1 MLAGMTLRQAS
12 CALLVLLACG
22 SKDGIDSGLPEG
34 KTGGELVPAEQQ
46 TLCEAANEY
55 LDEHISPA
63 EWTGYLCTLESF
75 GAGDATDTAGLIAAC
90 KEARQVC
97 ITAGGQEAIESTCSD
112 ITDWTMCD
120 ATVAEIEACL
130 EGAIDLLDGIV
141 RDFTCD
147 VLDPAKAMA
156 LQEKYGD
163 SFDDPF
169 PPSCDVVKA
178 KCPAILGM
186 GEEPE
191 PEPL

>member
-1 MLAGMTLRQAS
+1 MTLRQTS
-12 CALLVLLACG
+12 CALLLLLACG
-22 SKDGIDSGLPEG
+22 SKDGIDSGLPED
-34 KTGGELVPAEQQ
+34 KTGEELMPAEQQ
-46 TLCEAANEY
+46 TLCEAAGEY
-55 LDEHISPA
+55 LDANISDA

-90 KEARQVC
+90 KEARQAC
-97 ITAGGQEAIESTCSD
+97 IAAGGQEQIESVCSD
-112 ITDWTMCD
+112 VDDWTMCD
-120 ATVAEIEACL
+120 ATVGEIEACL
-130 EGAIDLLDGIV
+130 EGAIDLLGGII

-147 VLDPAKAMA
+147 ALDPAKAMA

-169 PPSCDVVKA
+169 PASCDVVKA

-191 PEPL
+191 PEPEPI